1 MCPDPSSLALW
12 AAAEAPAFLTEE
24 MLWNTAFFFFF
35 LILILPIFFVLLQ
48 QKLFYFWVKAVTNQI
63 NK

>member
-24 MLWNTAFFFFF
+24 MLWNTAFFFF